1 MNRRVYTQVARG
13 EFVVHF
19 ESANDV
25 RELRAMSE
33 K

>member
-1 MNRRVYTQVARG
+1 MKPRVYTQVARG
-13 EFVVHF
+13 EFGVDS

>member
-1 MNRRVYTQVARG
+1 MNRRVYTQVALG
-13 EFVVHF
+13 AFSVDS

-33 K
+33 R

>member
-1 MNRRVYTQVARG
+1 MNRQVYTQVALSA
-13 EFVVHF
+13 FSVDS

-25 RELRAMSE
+25 CELRAMSE